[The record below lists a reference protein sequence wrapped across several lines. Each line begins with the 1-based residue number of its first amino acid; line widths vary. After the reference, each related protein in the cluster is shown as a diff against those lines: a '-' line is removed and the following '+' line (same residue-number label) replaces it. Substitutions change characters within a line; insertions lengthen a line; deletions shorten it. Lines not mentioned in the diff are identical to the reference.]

1 MQHMKNTILALACA
15 CTAAGAL
22 FAAPVELLE
31 PSDGAVVPTLT
42 DPQKEYLAMPRDER
56 RGKFANASYRR
67 NEMGLPAETVGGV
80 KREAYWPKTVRL
92 AWKSEDGVEYSVK
105 VVEKKSGRTVFDE
118 KVKGGEAYV
127 DNLEIASGYEWSVA
141 SGDDAAK
148 RTFRTEDKAPRLVRY
163 PGVPNVRDLGGRI
176 GLGGRR
182 VRQGLV
188 FRSAG
193 LNSNASDTYYTREE
207 LERMGRT
214 EELGKS
220 VEEARARLAQL
231 EAWQK
236 EPATFDRRDGD
247 YVDWTSRHPNDPPAK
262 FLSSRIHRA
271 RELIKKG
278 GEAKVKK
285 GRMAGR
291 SRVEGERGEYIC
303 SRFGIKSD
311 IDLRSDGEC
320 YGMTG
325 SPLGPAVTWFHYSSS
340 AYGGMQSSK
349 GRDAFRNVFRVF
361 LDKDNYPID
370 FHCIAGQDRTGAV
383 AFILNALLGVS
394 EEELSLDWETT
405 GFWNRS
411 SSFNHE
417 KNYDHLVS
425 GFRKKYPAETINES
439 VEKYVVDL
447 GFTKEEIDS
456 FREFML
462 EPASSVQ
469 Q

>member
-1 MQHMKNTILALACA
+1 MS
-15 CTAAGAL
+15 
-22 FAAPVELLE
+22 LLI
-31 PSDGAVVPTLT
+31 P
-42 DPQKEYLAMPRDER
+42 
-56 RGKFANASYRR
+56 
-67 NEMGLPAETVGGV
+67 
-80 KREAYWPKTVRL
+80 
-92 AWKSEDGVEYSVK
+92 
-105 VVEKKSGRTVFDE
+105 
-118 KVKGGEAYV
+118 
-127 DNLEIASGYEWSVA
+127 NLE
-141 SGDDAAK
+141 
-148 RTFRTEDKAPRLVRY
+148 
-163 PGVPNVRDLGGRI
+163 
-176 GLGGRR
+176 
-182 VRQGLV
+182 
-188 FRSAG
+188 
-193 LNSNASDTYYTREE
+193 
-207 LERMGRT
+207 
-214 EELGKS
+214 
-220 VEEARARLAQL
+220 
-231 EAWQK
+231 
-236 EPATFDRRDGD
+236 
-247 YVDWTSRHPNDPPAK
+247 
-262 FLSSRIHRA
+262 
-271 RELIKKG
+271 
-278 GEAKVKK
+278 
-285 GRMAGR
+285 
-291 SRVEGERGEYIC
+291 YIR

-361 LDKDNYPID
+361 LDKNNYPID

-417 KNYDHLVS
+417 KHYDHLVS